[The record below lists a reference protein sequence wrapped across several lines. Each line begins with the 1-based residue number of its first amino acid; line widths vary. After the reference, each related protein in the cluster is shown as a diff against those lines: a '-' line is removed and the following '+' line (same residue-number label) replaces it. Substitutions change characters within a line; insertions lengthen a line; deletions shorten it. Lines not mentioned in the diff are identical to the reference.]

1 MGKITGSY
9 AIEYL
14 PYIAFVEI
22 QPLEDRERRLENET
36 IAQPINSSN
45 LIF

>member
-9 AIEYL
+9 SIEYL
-14 PYIAFVEI
+14 PSITEIEI
-22 QPLEDRERRLENET
+22 QPLEDRERREENET
-36 IAQPINSSN
+36 IAQPINQSS

>member
-9 AIEYL
+9 ANRVS
-14 PYIAFVEI
+14 PYITYFEI
-22 QPLEDRERRLENET
+22 QPLEDRERREENET
-36 IAQPINSSN
+36 IAQPINPSS

>member
-9 AIEYL
+9 AIKYL
-14 PYIAFVEI
+14 PFIAIVEI
-22 QPLEDRERRLENET
+22 QPLEDRERREENEP
-36 IAQPINSSN
+36 IVQPINPSS

>member
-9 AIEYL
+9 ANRVSSIHTY
-14 PYIAFVEI
+14 VEI
-22 QPLEDRERRLENET
+22 QPLEDRERREENET
-36 IAQPINSSN
+36 IAQPINPLN

>member
-9 AIEYL
+9 ANRVS
-14 PYIAFVEI
+14 PYITYFEI
-22 QPLEDRERRLENET
+22 QPFGYRERREENET
-36 IAQPINSSN
+36 NAQPINPSN

>member
-14 PYIAFVEI
+14 PYITYFEI
-22 QPLEDRERRLENET
+22 QPLEDRERREENET
-36 IAQPINSSN
+36 IVQPINPSN